1 MTDPHDPLAVVKAF
15 MAAMAVKDYDNGL
28 RFIAED
34 CVYENMPLAKV
45 SGPAGVRAV
54 LEPFF
59 APTIENEF
67 LILREATAG
76 PVVFLERLDRHL
88 VASGWVE
95 LPVIG
100 VFEVRGGKIALWR
113 DYFDAATILSKW
125 PAAA

>member
-1 MTDPHDPLAVVKAF
+1 MTDPHDPLTVVKAF
-15 MAAMAVKDYDNGL
+15 MAEMAVKDYDNGL
-28 RFIAED
+28 RFIADD

-45 SGPAGVRAV
+45 AGPAGVRAV

-88 VASGWVE
+88 LASGWVE
-95 LPVIG
+95 LPVTG
-100 VFEVRGGKIALWR
+100 VFEVRDGKITLWR